1 MNFLPRRVQ
10 PLDDSGDVKLSCS
23 NTATDAKLTIYA
35 APSSTW
41 STEISIN
48 GADTATEGCVAIR
61 TAVDA
66 TELSTKYAEGTGYDY
81 VKFCGSGAT
90 PEDEIDALASP
101 ALNSTQTT
109 LNSTQTTLISDINTA
124 ENDYGT
130 TLAANYATN
139 ETVIAGVETS
149 VDNITATSSSTFIV
163 RSAILA
169 NADGSCSSADTLTWN
184 GTRWECV

>member
-10 PLDDSGDVKLSCS
+10 PLDDSSDVKLSCS

-66 TELSTKYAEGTGYDY
+66 NELSTFYAETGSTGYDY
-81 VKFCGSGAT
+81 VKFCGSGGT
-90 PEDEIDALASP
+90 DEIDAFVATPS
-101 ALNSTQTT
+101 SYDTIET
-109 LNSTQTTLISDINTA
+109 TQTTLISDINTA

-149 VDNITATSSSTFIV
+149 VDTITATSSSTFID
-163 RSAILA
+163 RSAISA
-169 NADGSCSSADTLTWN
+169 NADGSCSSADTLTWD
-184 GTRWECV
+184 GSRWECV

>member
-101 ALNSTQTT
+101 ALNSTQTI
-109 LNSTQTTLISDINTA
+109 LISDINTT

-130 TLAANYATN
+130 TLAANYGKN
-139 ETVIAGVETS
+139 ESAISGLETS

-163 RSAILA
+163 RSPISA

>member
-1 MNFLPRRVQ
+1 LNFLPRRVQ

-23 NTATDAKLTIYA
+23 NTADAKLTIYA

-66 TELSTKYAEGTGYDY
+66 NELSTFYAETGSTGYDY
-81 VKFCGSGAT
+81 VKFCGSGGSS
-90 PEDEIDALASP
+90 DEIDAFATSHS
-101 ALNSTQTT
+101 ALDNNQA
-109 LNSTQTTLISDINTA
+109 TLISSISTA
-124 ENDYGT
+124 ETTYGT

-139 ETVIAGVETS
+139 ETVIAGLETS
-149 VDNITATSSSTFIV
+149 VDTITATSSSTFID
-163 RSAILA
+163 RSAIST
-169 NADGSCSSADTLTWN
+169 NADGSCSSANTLTWD
-184 GTRWECV
+184 GSSWECV